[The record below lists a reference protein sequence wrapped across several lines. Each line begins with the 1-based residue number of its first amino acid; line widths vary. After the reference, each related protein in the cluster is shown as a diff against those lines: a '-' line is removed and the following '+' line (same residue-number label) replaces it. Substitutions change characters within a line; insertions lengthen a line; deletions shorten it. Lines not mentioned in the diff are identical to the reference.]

1 MLILSRRPKEAIMV
15 GDDIQ
20 IEILEMTK
28 TQVLIGVKA
37 PKNIAVH
44 RLEIYKKIQAEKSG
58 GKTAGGNK

>member
-1 MLILSRRPKEAIMV
+1 MI

-20 IEILEMTK
+20 IEILEMSK

-37 PKNIAVH
+37 PKSIEVH

-58 GKTAGGNK
+58 GKMNRGDK